1 MFRETQKTFLLQNM
15 LEKYAREK
23 TKYSKI
29 FSNGLA
35 IGGLGEI
42 YSNCLGYNQSCY
54 IFDIIREK
62 SKLNDDY
69 YRIYQ
74 ELTRNYTK
82 IIGIDSINLQTLL
95 KLDDF
100 NYKDKLAGCFTCSA
114 TSLFGGFAYSNCTEN
129 IWILGLAGGVIN
141 SLIKRSYIG
150 QSNDTDF
157 IFGAIASIVGAYIIS
172 ESQEIMAEDDILHP
186 EIL

>member
-1 MFRETQKTFLLQNM
+1 M

-29 FSNGLA
+29 FSNGFA

-42 YSNCLGYNQSCY
+42 YSNCLGSNQSSN
-54 IFDIIREK
+54 ILDIIREK
-62 SKLNDDY
+62 GKLNDDY

-74 ELTRNYTK
+74 ELTRNHTK
-82 IIGIDSINLQTLL
+82 IIGIDSINLQSLL
-95 KLDDF
+95 MLDDF
-100 NYKDKLAGCFTCSA
+100 NYKDKLTSCLTCSA
-114 TSLFGGFAYSNCTEN
+114 TSLFGGLSYNNFTQD

-141 SLIKRSYIG
+141 SLMKRAYIG
-150 QSNDTDF
+150 HSNDSDF
-157 IFGAIASIVGAYIIS
+157 IFGAIASIVGAHIIS

-186 EIL
+186 EIF